1 MRAVTAILYN
11 NLTSNFVYNILIR
24 EGNSLKKVIG
34 VLVGNFRKQPKRHQ
48 NLVWW
53 AWLKWVFTP
62 KSWVPIL
69 KQHMSYSDI
78 FRLNAQKVSRQFQRW
93 SFYILAP

>member
-48 NLVWW
+48 NLV
-53 AWLKWVFTP
+53 
-62 KSWVPIL
+62 
-69 KQHMSYSDI
+69 
-78 FRLNAQKVSRQFQRW
+78 
-93 SFYILAP
+93 